1 MGNLVLHPLEYKEH
15 QRQHQNVL
23 NQALSPQG
31 VVKNQSPNIDRDL
44 EVKDTFSKLHPL
56 SGVRN
61 SVIKATLRQSKHLK
75 HTQS

>member
-1 MGNLVLHPLEYKEH
+1 MDH
-15 QRQHQNVL
+15 
-23 NQALSPQG
+23 
-31 VVKNQSPNIDRDL
+31 DL

-61 SVIKATLRQSKHLK
+61 RVIKATLCQSKHLK